1 MAKTETPTISD
12 ADAAFVR
19 SLVIHEDASVV
30 AFNKPTGLPVQTRG
44 NRGRCLDTLLWAF
57 ARSNGKRP
65 KLVHRLDAGTS
76 GVIVAAKTKPAAA
89 DLSACFSSRRAKKT
103 YLALAEGDLP
113 DTNAGDID
121 QPLLSC
127 KGQRGSPP
135 MIPSDADGSVAA
147 RTHWRILSRAGRKA
161 LFELHPKTGRMHQ
174 LRAHLKHLGCPI
186 LGDPLYGTG
195 KLSAPRLMLH
205 AARLVLPL
213 ENREA
218 LCLEA
223 PLPEDI
229 ASAILR
235 LGLELPSSEA

>member
-1 MAKTETPTISD
+1 MAKLESPAISD

-19 SLVIHEDASVV
+19 TLVIHEDASVI
-30 AFNKPTGLPVQTRG
+30 AFNKPAGLPVQTRG
-44 NRGRCLDTLLWAF
+44 NRGRCLDTLQWVF
-57 ARSNGKRP
+57 VRSNGKRP
-65 KLVHRLDAGTS
+65 RLVHRLDTGTS

-89 DLSACFSSRRAKKT
+89 HLSESFSARRAKKT

-113 DTNAGDID
+113 ASNAGDID

-127 KGQRGSPP
+127 KGQRGAPP
-135 MIPSDADGSVAA
+135 MIASDTPGAVDAK
-147 RTHWRILSRAGRKA
+147 THWRVLSRLEPTA

-205 AARLVLPL
+205 AARLVLAHPDGGDL
-213 ENREA
+213 R
-218 LCLEA
+218 LEA
-223 PLPEDI
+223 PIPADMEER
-229 ASAILR
+229 AMQA
-235 LGLELPSSEA
+235 GLELPR